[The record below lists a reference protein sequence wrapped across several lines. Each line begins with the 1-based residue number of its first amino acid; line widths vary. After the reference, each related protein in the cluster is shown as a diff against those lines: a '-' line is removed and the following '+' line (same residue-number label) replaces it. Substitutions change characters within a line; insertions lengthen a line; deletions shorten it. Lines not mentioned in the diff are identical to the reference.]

1 MDFRISAKIP
11 DYPFRI
17 GPSQRGL
24 VLGSCFAA
32 HVGGWLRD
40 GKMPVSVNP
49 FGVQYNPTSIVRTLD
64 RLVSGQPF
72 GEDELFE
79 HDGLWHSPLHHGDF
93 SGPDKKT
100 VLERIERARI
110 DGAGALEKADYLLLT
125 FGTAW
130 VYERQGRVVANCHK
144 LPASTFTR
152 RRMTVAETVELLAE
166 RIASRPALRVIL
178 TVSPVIHRGDGLTEN
193 QLSKSSLIVAAHEL
207 TDRFPEQVH
216 YFPAYEIVTGELRD
230 YRFYADDMCHP
241 SPQAVAYVRE
251 RFAETLLSPDAAEL
265 IAAAGELKKRW
276 PIGRC
281 IPIRRNMPVLG
292 PECGKK
298 RNRCNNGTKTPISGK
313 NCGFL
318 AKFARLAASSANRP
332 RASGRRPSPPGGR
345 RNTLQAFRIPLP
357 QAVAEKQQIHFNE

>member
-178 TVSPVIHRGDGLTEN
+178 TLSPVLHRGDGLTEN

-265 IAAAGELKKRW
+265 IAAAGELKKAMAHR
-276 PIGRC
+276 PLHPDSPQYARFRAGMRQKAESLQQ
-281 IPIRRNMPVLG
+281 RY
-292 PECGKK
+292 
-298 RNRCNNGTKTPISGK
+298 K
-313 NCGFL
+313 NADFGEELRF
-318 AKFARLAASSANRP
+318 F
-332 RASGRRPSPPGGR
+332 G
-345 RNTLQAFRIPLP
+345 
-357 QAVAEKQQIHFNE
+357 